1 MKKIGFIDYYLSEW
15 HANNYPNWMKE
26 KCEEKGW
33 DFKVSY
39 AWAEEYVS
47 PVDGKNTDEW
57 CEEFGVE
64 KCETIEE
71 LCEKSDYIVIL
82 APSDPEKHLQ
92 YAKEVLKY
100 KKNTYI
106 DKTFTPNLKEA
117 EEIFALGDKYG
128 TKFFSTS
135 ALRYMEGLEDMED
148 AISVITT
155 AGGRSIDEY
164 IVHQIEMAVKLLK
177 SKPLAVKVEKQN
189 SQYISRVKFEG
200 NKYATLNYSSNF
212 AYSISSDLGD
222 RTVFKAAG
230 TLHFRRLMEDILN
243 FFETGETSFD
253 TKETLSVIKIR
264 DGILKGTK
272 DTDKWIEL

>member
-106 DKTFTPNLKEA
+106 DKTFAPNLKEA

-222 RTVFKAAG
+222 RTVFKTAG

>member
-106 DKTFTPNLKEA
+106 DKTFAPNLKEA

-264 DGILKGTK
+264 DGILKGTE

>member
-1 MKKIGFIDYYLSEW
+1 MKKIGFVDYYLSEW
-15 HANNYPNWMKE
+15 HANNYPHWMKE
-26 KCEEKGW
+26 ICEQKGL

-39 AWAEEYVS
+39 AWAEEYIS

-57 CEEFGVE
+57 CKEFDVE

-82 APSDPEKHLQ
+82 APSDPEKHLL

-106 DKTFTPNLKEA
+106 DKTFAPNLKEA
-117 EEIFALGDKYG
+117 EEIFKLGKEYG

-135 ALRYMEGLEDMED
+135 ALRYMEGFEEMEG
-148 AISVITT
+148 ATSLIVT
-155 AGGRSIDEY
+155 AGGRTIDEY
-164 IVHQIEMAVKLLK
+164 IVHQIEMAVTLLK
-177 SKPLAVKVEKQN
+177 ANPLAVKVEKQG

-200 NKYATLNYSSNF
+200 DKWATLNYSSNF
-212 AYSISSDLGD
+212 AYALSADLGD
-222 RTVFKAAG
+222 KTVYKAAG
-230 TLHFRRLMEDILN
+230 SMHFKRLMADILN

-253 TKETLSVIKIR
+253 VSETLDVIKIR
-264 DGILKGTK
+264 DGILNGVNN
-272 DTDKWIEL
+272 TDKWITL

>member
-1 MKKIGFIDYYLSEW
+1 MKKIGFVDYYLSEW
-15 HANNYPNWMKE
+15 HANNYPHWMKE
-26 KCEEKGW
+26 ICEQKGL

-57 CEEFGVE
+57 CKEFDVE

-82 APSDPEKHLQ
+82 APSDPEKHLL

-106 DKTFTPNLKEA
+106 DKTFAPNIKEA
-117 EEIFALGDKYG
+117 KEIFALGEKYG

-135 ALRYMEGLEDMED
+135 ALRYMEGFEEMEG
-148 AISVITT
+148 ATSLIVT
-155 AGGRSIDEY
+155 AGGRTIDEY
-164 IVHQIEMAVKLLK
+164 IVHQIEMAVTLLK
-177 SKPLAVKVEKQN
+177 AKPLAVKVEKQG
-189 SQYISRVKFEG
+189 SQYISRVKFEDD
-200 NKYATLNYSSNF
+200 KWATLNYSSNF
-212 AYSISSDLGD
+212 AYAISSDLGD
-222 RTVFKAAG
+222 KTVYKAAG
-230 TLHFRRLMEDILN
+230 SMHFKRLMADILN

-253 TKETLSVIKIR
+253 VSETLDVIKIR
-264 DGILKGTK
+264 DGILNGVNN
-272 DTDKWIEL
+272 TDKWITL